1 MPKIVTARM
10 EGTRRSGKL
19 TKNEDNGNKKVAHSD

>member
-10 EGTRRSGKL
+10 EGTRSSGKL
-19 TKNEDNGNKKVAHSD
+19 RRRWIDEVDEELR

>member
-10 EGTRRSGKL
+10 EGTRKSGKPR
-19 TKNEDNGNKKVAHSD
+19 TRWIDEVDEE